1 MVLRA
6 CLTRSQVCR
15 FGDHRIHR
23 SDPCECSCLAGYPSS
38 AVDCWC
44 FGSPLSTT
52 PARAIQLAVP
62 YIVCGTCLVCCWPPQ
77 HPDNMWTVA
86 RISLMKLRL
95 KCFGKK
101 KKKKISAVAISPWY
115 WTSLAKKIYKLSYKE
130 KPNAIGSTIHIST
143 CKSTFPLCELQTL
156 NTERWS
162 SLICRHKNQ
171 SSSEVVNYIFVQSK
185 ERAGTEKSDLYRSGF
200 YLCKLSRTP
209 GVYTE
214 LYIEVWITV

>member
-1 MVLRA
+1 MQLSCRISELCCGLLVFWQPTLHNTSP
-6 CLTRSQVCR
+6 CHSVSSPIHSLWNLLSLLLT
-15 FGDHRIHR
+15 
-23 SDPCECSCLAGYPSS
+23 
-38 AVDCWC
+38 
-44 FGSPLSTT
+44 STT
-52 PARAIQLAVP
+52 SWQYVNSCQNQP
-62 YIVCGTCLVCCWPPQ
+62 YEAEVKVFW
-77 HPDNMWTVA
+77 
-86 RISLMKLRL
+86 
-95 KCFGKK
+95 KK
-101 KKKKISAVAISPWY
+101 KEKKSAVAISPWY